1 MEREPTKP
9 LRAAVIGVGFIG
21 VVHARAIRVAGG
33 ELRGVGASSAEAGRA
48 AARMLGA
55 EHVYTNPDEV
65 AADDAVDVVHVC
77 TPNSLHREFAV
88 AALNAG
94 KHVICEKPL
103 GIDLAQAVQLRE
115 LADEAGVVTAVPLVY
130 RFYPM
135 VRELRSRIADG
146 RLGALRVIHGSYL
159 QGWLAD
165 PTVDNW
171 RKDPAIGGESRAFA
185 DIGTHWC
192 DLAEFVTGDRIR
204 SLSASLIE
212 DSHARP
218 GGRDRDRSGTDDGA
232 AVQFVTAGGVTGTVV
247 VSQIS
252 RGHQN
257 RLLLEIDGASGSASF
272 DQERPDVLW
281 LSDDEDSRMLHRGSP
296 QNSRAAQALN
306 LLPPGHPQ
314 GFNDAFS
321 GFVEQAYNAIR
332 DGREAQADGL
342 PTFADGVRAAAI
354 VTAVLES
361 ARSRRW
367 VPIPRE
373 QAVRSETLSVKV
385 R

>member
-1 MEREPTKP
+1 MEREPTKR

-21 VVHARAIRVAGG
+21 TVHARAIRVAGG
-33 ELRGVGASSAEAGRA
+33 DLWGVGASSRESGRA
-48 AARMLGA
+48 AAGRLGA
-55 EHVYTNPDEV
+55 EHVYTSPDEV
-65 AADDAVDVVHVC
+65 AADDEVDVVHVC
-77 TPNSLHREFAV
+77 TPNALHREFAV

-115 LADEAGVVTAVPLVY
+115 LADEAGVVAAVPLVY

-135 VRELRSRIADG
+135 VRELRSAVADD

-165 PTVDNW
+165 PSVDNW

-212 DSHARP
+212 GSDARP

-232 AVQFVTAGGVTGTVV
+232 VVQFVTAGGVTATVV

-257 RLLLEIDGASGSASF
+257 RLLLEVDGARASASF
-272 DQERPDVLW
+272 DQERPDVLR
-281 LSDDEDSRMLHRGSP
+281 LADGEDSRMLHRGSP
-296 QNSRAAQALN
+296 QNSQAAQALN

-321 GFVEQAYNAIR
+321 RFVEEVYNAIR
-332 DGREAQADGL
+332 TGGETQSEGL
-342 PTFADGVRAAAI
+342 PTFADGARAAAI
-354 VTAVLES
+354 VTAVVES

-367 VPIPRE
+367 VRIPRDR
-373 QAVRSETLSVKV
+373 ALRSETLSIKV